1 MQASQLNS
9 RVASDCCNSL
19 DRHWN
24 YAEVFHTS
32 AEREVVR
39 QIKEKAPR
47 ELGGARDEPA
57 SQPTVNGSEIQNNH
71 HLDVVTTLQIMG

>member
-1 MQASQLNS
+1 MFVYQCLPGGNS
-9 RVASDCCNSL
+9 LIASDGCNF
-19 DRHWN
+19 WWTPTN

-47 ELGGARDEPA
+47 ELGGDFRWTGK
-57 SQPTVNGSEIQNNH
+57 STYC
-71 HLDVVTTLQIMG
+71 